1 MQSLTILFL
10 LNTKF
15 TERVILMYFK
25 FHKENYKNRI
35 YFSSITYTDFYSG
48 NKYMFAFIFFE
59 TFYSRKYLSLPT
71 NAKLTYISLYK
82 KRKLSVNK

>member
-1 MQSLTILFL
+1 MRALLICKFSILFL

-35 YFSSITYTDFYSG
+35 YFSSITYTDFYSE
-48 NKYMFAFIFFE
+48 NKYMFAFIFFK
-59 TFYSRKYLSLPT
+59 TF
-71 NAKLTYISLYK
+71 
-82 KRKLSVNK
+82 